1 MRAARG
7 VIALT
12 IHPSPGTIYSRKL
25 FGVHSDNSGHSL
37 MVKFQPSK
45 LAMRV
50 RFPLPAHYRVFN
62 FICVRRLA
70 YVYGATL
77 RFCVLHGPLLR
88 LPGVFRVL
96 DRTR

>member
-1 MRAARG
+1 
-7 VIALT
+7 
-12 IHPSPGTIYSRKL
+12 
-25 FGVHSDNSGHSL
+25 
-37 MVKFQPSK
+37 
-45 LAMRV
+45 
-50 RFPLPAHYRVFN
+50 VFN